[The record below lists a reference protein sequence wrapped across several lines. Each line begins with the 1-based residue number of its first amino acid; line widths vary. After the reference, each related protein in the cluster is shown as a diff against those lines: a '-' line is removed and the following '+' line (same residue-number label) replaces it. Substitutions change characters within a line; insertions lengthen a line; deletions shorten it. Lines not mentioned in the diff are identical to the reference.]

1 MRAIYAFY
9 SFKPSAI
16 FFTLIAAI
24 VLQGLKFFSSDFV
37 GLFGHFNKM
46 SNWLASFNFNMRL
59 SISGHSWSWATL
71 IITYYF
77 VCVCV
82 CVTHSPAVFQQW
94 IFPILDRRPLS
105 ECAVF
110 CVCMCA
116 HDVPIVGQSKK
127 RKITHILML
136 LTYTKLLLSLVRPV
150 LDSLPAIKGPFQMK
164 LWYGIYELVSSG
176 FDFFRLFMVTPFVAF
191 FLCASLLQIGV
202 RSIFHFAHFTTWAIF
217 L

>member
-1 MRAIYAFY
+1 
-9 SFKPSAI
+9 
-16 FFTLIAAI
+16 
-24 VLQGLKFFSSDFV
+24 
-37 GLFGHFNKM
+37 
-46 SNWLASFNFNMRL
+46 
-59 SISGHSWSWATL
+59 
-71 IITYYF
+71 
-77 VCVCV
+77 
-82 CVTHSPAVFQQW
+82 
-94 IFPILDRRPLS
+94 
-105 ECAVF
+105 
-110 CVCMCA
+110 
-116 HDVPIVGQSKK
+116 
-127 RKITHILML
+127 ML